1 MRSTI
6 PMRTA
11 KIGYIVVSV
20 ILCILGGVLIGFP
33 DFSASML
40 GRICGVVLL
49 GFGGIKLI
57 GYFSR
62 DLFRL
67 AFQFDLEFGIL
78 SMVLGL
84 MMLLHPMEMKNVL
97 CVVLGFAFLA
107 DALFKIRITLE
118 ARRFGI
124 GTWWLVLS
132 LAVATGIFGTVLMF
146 RPGEGSR
153 WLMIFLGTTLLLEGV
168 LSLSTVLTMVKIIK
182 HQRPDVIEET
192 DFTVYDTERD

>member
-11 KIGYIVVSV
+11 KIGYIIFSI
-20 ILCILGGVLIGFP
+20 ILSILGGVLIFFP

-40 GRICGVVLL
+40 GMICGVVLL
-49 GFGGIKLI
+49 GFGCIKLI

-67 AFQFDLEFGIL
+67 AFQFDWEFGIL
-78 SMVLGL
+78 SVVLGL

-97 CVVLGFAFLA
+97 CVMLGFSFLA

-124 GTWWLVLS
+124 DTWWLVLV
-132 LAVATGIFGTVLMF
+132 LAVATGVFGTVLMF
-146 RPGEGSR
+146 RPGEGST

-168 LSLSTVLTMVKIIK
+168 LNLSTVLTMVKIIK

-192 DFTVYDTERD
+192 DFTVYDTDQH